1 MANLNHPI
9 TPLIYQ
15 SLMNNNAK
23 NALERNP
30 LNFAKLVVRSTAATL
45 LMALVAL
52 VCFAPHARAD
62 ATVSTSDQAF
72 VVAAAQINLTE
83 IKLGEVAVQNAQRE
97 DVKDFGRRMVKD
109 HTAINEDLKTLAA
122 QKNVVLPDSLDA
134 DNQMMV
140 DKLTAL
146 TGADFDHAYVS
157 GMFKGHKKAVK
168 AFKAES
174 AATSDADVKAFAD
187 KTLPLLEEHLKLI
200 TDLRQ

>member
-1 MANLNHPI
+1 
-9 TPLIYQ
+9 
-15 SLMNNNAK
+15 
-23 NALERNP
+23 
-30 LNFAKLVVRSTAATL
+30 
-45 LMALVAL
+45 
-52 VCFAPHARAD
+52 
-62 ATVSTSDQAF
+62 
-72 VVAAAQINLTE
+72 
-83 IKLGEVAVQNAQRE
+83 
-97 DVKDFGRRMVKD
+97 MVKD